1 MMNHKLGLNLYYSY
15 KSSFVSECFPFINMN
30 CIMHVLL
37 FVEWCLFIYWCM
49 YSFVCTICESILE
62 ADFVVEDPI
71 TFEDDLRD
79 TFEQGKWILPLHFY
93 LYLNNAYNNV
103 YFSDIA

>member
-1 MMNHKLGLNLYYSY
+1 
-15 KSSFVSECFPFINMN
+15 
-30 CIMHVLL
+30 
-37 FVEWCLFIYWCM
+37 M

-79 TFEQGKWILPLHFY
+79 TFEQGKWILPPHFY